1 MSEQSLQRDARR
13 VLSAANR
20 RGTFDRFL
28 LGMVVLLTLARASD
42 ALAGNQAPAAGAA
55 KLDAGDWHPSTT
67 FSAFAPPDTYQ
78 LPSLVEIQSFSAK
91 DFRPRGRSI
100 FDADSRLNVADDA
113 LIPNTTVWQR
123 LSEFRTHDRVQLL
136 TLWESRASTISLQTG
151 KRGDPSL
158 QWTSR
163 LMNRGGATRG
173 LLDRLFPVSVTN
185 EGIGSRAQPRPANPQ
200 PSSKGP
206 ISILS
211 PHFRSSANP

>member
-20 RGTFDRFL
+20 RGIFDRFL
-28 LGMVVLLTLARASD
+28 LGMVVLLTLVRASD
-42 ALAGNQAPAAGAA
+42 VLAADQASAAGAVR
-55 KLDAGDWHPSTT
+55 LDPSDWHPPTA

-78 LPSLVEIQSFSAK
+78 LPSAKETQSFPAK

-100 FDADSRLNVADDA
+100 FDSDSRNAGDDA
-113 LIPNTTVWQR
+113 LMRDTTVWQR

-151 KRGDPSL
+151 RRGDPSL

-163 LMNRGGATRG
+163 LMNHGGATRG
-173 LLDRLFPVSVTN
+173 LLDRLFPVSAIN
-185 EGIGSRAQPRPANPQ
+185 ESSGSRAAPRPANPQ
-200 PSSKGP
+200 PPPGKGP
-206 ISILS
+206 ISLLTQHFGPAVS
-211 PHFRSSANP
+211 P